1 MSLYFF
7 QSEKFRDQWNALIMI
22 LSILAGIEIPLR
34 MVLDIPTLGWI
45 YYMDLLLTF
54 LFLLD
59 LVFNLLPYRNPMEE
73 TMPTEEH
80 STKKYLKSWFIIDFL
95 AAIPFS
101 IVLSGFPIDTQGLK
115 VLRLIRLTRLL
126 KLAKIV
132 PLIRKLEILKSLNPS
147 LLRMVIF
154 FCLLLL
160 VAHWMACG
168 WIALSS
174 IVDGMDSFTIYI
186 RALYWVFTTM
196 TTVGYGDIT
205 PQTNFQVM
213 YAILIMIIGVGTY
226 GYVIANLSSY
236 FGNIDTARSEFSR
249 KMAILN
255 AFLVYRE
262 IPSELEKRIRSYYNY
277 IWDNRM
283 DHDEDEV
290 ISELPDSLK
299 LDVKLFLRQ
308 PLISKVPMF
317 QNASNNFRDEMVHYL
332 SIHVFMPGDL
342 VVKKND
348 PGDSMYFVSR
358 GSVEILDDTGGSF
371 GVLGE
376 GSYFGETSL
385 LKEQPRNATVRAISF
400 CNIYSLNKENF
411 DKLLKKFPQFKKELE
426 ITVEVRESIRSSKK
440 K

>member
-7 QSEKFRDQWNALIMI
+7 QSEKFREKWNALIMI
-22 LSILAGIEIPLR
+22 FSILAGIEIPIR
-34 MVLDIPTLGWI
+34 MVLDIPTRGWI
-45 YYMDLLLTF
+45 YYMDLLLTL

-59 LVFNLLPYRNPMEE
+59 LVFNLIPFKIPIDEIYSPGEN
-73 TMPTEEH
+73 
-80 STKKYLKSWFIIDFL
+80 SVKKYLRSWFIIDFL

-132 PLIRKLEILKSLNPS
+132 PLIRKLDFLKSLNPS
-147 LLRMVIF
+147 LLRMILF

-168 WIALSS
+168 WIALSNFT
-174 IVDGMDSFTIYI
+174 DEMDSFTIYI

-236 FGNIDTARSEFSR
+236 FGNIDTARSEFTR

-262 IPSELEKRIRSYYNY
+262 IPTEIEKRIRSYYNY

-290 ISELPDSLK
+290 INELPDSLK

-308 PLISKVPMF
+308 PLISKVPIF
-317 QNASNNFRDEMVHYL
+317 QNASINFRDEMVHYL
-332 SIHVFMPGDL
+332 TIHVYMPGDM
-342 VVKKND
+342 VVKKNEH
-348 PGDSMYFVSR
+348 GDSMYFVSK
-358 GSVEILDDTGGSF
+358 GSVEILDDNGGVF

-411 DKLLKKFPQFKKELE
+411 DKLLNKFPEFKKELE
-426 ITVEVRESIRSSKK
+426 LTMETRESYRSSKK